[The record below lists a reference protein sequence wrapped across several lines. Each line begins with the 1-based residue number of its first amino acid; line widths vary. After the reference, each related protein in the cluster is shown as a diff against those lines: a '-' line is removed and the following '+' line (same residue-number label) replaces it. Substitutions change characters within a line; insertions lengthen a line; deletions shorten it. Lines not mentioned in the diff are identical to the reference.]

1 MARLPGLRALA
12 LGLAGAAVTAVGIGT
27 LAEGQNS
34 AALNPAVQNPAAPV
48 SAGQTIGPPLP
59 AHPSSNLTPPGFL
72 SQPIPDTVPN
82 AAQLRQGQALTIAA
96 DCMSCH
102 LRDGGQPF
110 AGGLGLNTPF
120 GVIYAANITPDPTTG
135 IGNWTADQF
144 YRAMHDGVD
153 DHGENL
159 YPAFPYTSFNHMT
172 RADDDAIFAY
182 LKTIPAVSYTPPAN
196 RLPFPLNI
204 RFLVKGWN
212 LLFFQPSAFQ
222 PVATQSAEWNRGAYL
237 VTGPGHCSGCHT
249 PKNFLGADKSG
260 QALQGGDL
268 DNWVAPDLTGN
279 ARTGLGGWSV
289 DDIVEFLK
297 TGRNA
302 QAGAG
307 GSMAEVVSYST
318 SLMSD
323 QDRHAIAVYLKA
335 QAASPDRDAGS
346 PDAGAMRR
354 GAAIYS
360 DACASCH
367 LENGVGQPRFFPPLG
382 HDAML
387 QQADPTGLAHLILAG
402 SRVGPTATR
411 PTPLTMPS
419 FAWKLT
425 DAEIA
430 DVSTYIRNSWG
441 NRAAPV
447 PASKVRDLR
456 GHLGLRTVHYTVNS
470 GDQVAQ

>member
-1 MARLPGLRALA
+1 MARPPDLRTQL
-12 LGLAGAAVTAVGIGT
+12 LGLGGVVLAVVGIASFAAGQNGAA
-27 LAEGQNS
+27 QS
-34 AALNPAVQNPAAPV
+34 PAP
-48 SAGQTIGPPLP
+48 QTIPAFGPPLP
-59 AHPSSNLTPPGFL
+59 AHPSGSLTPVGFL
-72 SQPIPDTVPN
+72 SQPIPATVLN
-82 AAQLRQGQALTIAA
+82 ADQLRRGQALTIAG

-120 GVIYAANITPDPTTG
+120 GVIYSANITSDRQTG
-135 IGNWTADQF
+135 IGGWTGDQF
-144 YRAMHDGVD
+144 YHAMHDGVGAQ
-153 DHGENL
+153 GENL
-159 YPAFPYTSFNHMT
+159 YPAFPYTAFNHMS
-172 RADDDAIFAY
+172 RADDDEILAY
-182 LKTIPAVSYTPPAN
+182 LKTTPAVSYTPPDN

-204 RFLVKGWN
+204 RFLVGAWN
-212 LLFFQPSAFQ
+212 LLFFRPQPFQ
-222 PVATQSAEWNRGAYL
+222 ADPAQSAEWNRGAYL
-237 VTGPGHCSGCHT
+237 VTGPGHCGACHT

-268 DNWVAPDLTGN
+268 DNWVAPDLTAN

-289 DDIVEFLK
+289 DDIAEFLR

-302 QAGAG
+302 HAGAG

-318 SLMSD
+318 SVMSD
-323 QDRHAIAVYLKA
+323 ADRHAIAVYLKT
-335 QAASPDRDAGS
+335 QAASPDRSAPSADTS
-346 PDAGAMRR
+346 AMRR

-387 QQADPTGLAHLILAG
+387 QQADPTGVAHLILAG
-402 SRVGPTATR
+402 SRTAPTSVS
-411 PTPLTMPS
+411 PSPLTMPS

-425 DAEIA
+425 DNEIA

-441 NRAAPV
+441 NQATPA
-447 PASKVRDLR
+447 PASKVRELR
-456 GHLGLRTVHYTVNS
+456 GRLGLRTVRYTVNS
-470 GDQVAQ
+470 GDQVVR

>member
-1 MARLPGLRALA
+1 MTRMARLPGLRTVA
-12 LGLAGAAVTAVGIGT
+12 LGLAGAALAAVGIGT
-27 LAEGQNS
+27 LAEGQN
-34 AALNPAVQNPAAPV
+34 PAAQVPA
-48 SAGQTIGPPLP
+48 AGPAFGPPLP
-59 AHPSSNLTPPGFL
+59 AHPSASLTPTGFL
-72 SQPIPDTVPN
+72 SQPIADTVPN
-82 AAQLRQGQALTIAA
+82 AALLRRGLALTIAG

-120 GVIYAANITPDPTTG
+120 GVIYSANITSDRQSG
-135 IGNWTADQF
+135 IGAWTSDQF

-153 DHGENL
+153 DQGENL
-159 YPAFPYTSFNHMT
+159 YPAFPYTSFNHMS

-182 LKTIPAVSYTPPAN
+182 LKTIPAVSYTPPDN
-196 RLPFPLNI
+196 RLPFPLNL
-204 RFLVKGWN
+204 RFMVGAWN
-212 LLFFQPSAFQ
+212 LLFFRPHAFQ
-222 PVATQSAEWNRGAYL
+222 PDPGQSAEWNRGAYL
-237 VTGPGHCSGCHT
+237 VTGPGHCGACHT

-268 DNWVAPDLTGN
+268 DNWVAPDLTAN

-289 DDIVEFLK
+289 DDITEFLR

-302 QAGAG
+302 HAGAG

-323 QDRHAIAVYLKA
+323 QDRHAIAVYLKG
-335 QAASPDRDAGS
+335 QAASPDR
-346 PDAGAMRR
+346 GAPSVDTGALRR

-402 SRVGPTATR
+402 SRVGPTAAR
-411 PTPLTMPS
+411 PSPLTMPS

-441 NRAAPV
+441 NQASPV
-447 PASKVRDLR
+447 PASEVRDVR
-456 GHLGLRTVHYTVNS
+456 GRLGLKAIHYTANS
-470 GDQVAQ
+470 GDQE

>member
-1 MARLPGLRALA
+1 VRRLARLRLVAF
-12 LGLAGAAVTAVGIGT
+12 GAAAAMLACAT
-27 LAEGQNS
+27 LAVSQG
-34 AALNPAVQNPAAPV
+34 PA
-48 SAGQTIGPPLP
+48 LP
-59 AHPSSNLTPPGFL
+59 AHPVATVTPVGFL
-72 SQPIPDTVPN
+72 SAPIADTVPN
-82 AAQLRQGQALTIAA
+82 AAQLRRGQALAIAG

-120 GVIYAANITPDPTTG
+120 GVIYSANITPDRQTG
-135 IGNWTADQF
+135 IGAWTGDQF

-153 DHGENL
+153 DQGQNL
-159 YPAFPYTSFNHMT
+159 YPALPYPWFSRMS

-182 LKTIPAVSYTPPAN
+182 LKTIPAVSYTPPDN
-196 RLPFPLNI
+196 RLPFPLNL
-204 RFLVKGWN
+204 RFMIGAWN
-212 LLFFQPSAFQ
+212 LLFFRPHAFQ
-222 PVATQSAEWNRGAYL
+222 PDPGQSPEWNRGAFL
-237 VTGPGHCSGCHT
+237 ITGPGHCGACHT

-268 DNWVAPDLTGN
+268 DNWVAPDLTAN
-279 ARTGLGGWSV
+279 ARTGLGGWGV
-289 DDIVEFLK
+289 DDVAEFLR

-302 QAGAG
+302 HAGAG
-307 GSMAEVVSYST
+307 GSMAEVVSYSS

-323 QDRHAIAVYLKA
+323 ADRHAIAVYLKS
-335 QAASPDRDAGS
+335 QSASPDRGGDS
-346 PDAGAMRR
+346 PDTASMRR

-367 LENGVGQPRFFPPLG
+367 LENGVGQSRLFPPLG

-402 SRVGPTATR
+402 SRVGPTTTS
-411 PTPLTMPS
+411 PSPLTMPS

-441 NRAAPV
+441 NQASPV
-447 PASKVRDLR
+447 SASKVGDLR
-456 GHLGLRTVHYTVNS
+456 GKLGLRAVRYTVNS
-470 GDQVAQ
+470 GDRGAP